1 MDEAVAVLL
10 TALPSRMYQCKSH
23 ARPNKCRIVMSHTFY
38 FTKEEKIL
46 PECDLMGA
54 IRPCLSENDR

>member
-1 MDEAVAVLL
+1 
-10 TALPSRMYQCKSH
+10 
-23 ARPNKCRIVMSHTFY
+23 MSHTFY